1 MILVAVLIRTVVPL
15 IPHHHHH
22 DTLCTTVE
30 HCDLDDADNDEHTA
44 HSGDDTHCI
53 EDAKFLI
60 SKSETS
66 HQPTVVSLLPILVAT
81 VNLSAGAASAV
92 SGIRS
97 CRHRAAL
104 LYQSADIG
112 HFHTRRGPPSFSV

>member
-22 DTLCTTVE
+22 GTLCTTIE

-44 HSGDDTHCI
+44 HSGDSTHCI
-53 EDAKFLI
+53 EDGKFLI

-66 HQPTVVSLLPILVAT
+66 HQPAVVSLLPFLVAV
-81 VNLSAGAASAV
+81 VNPSAGAAPAA

-97 CRHRAAL
+97 RGHRAAL